1 MKSTG
6 CCLSAAPMNIAD
18 IKHGKPTDNLKT
30 HLQQSI
36 PTKLAEYKEVK
47 HTRIFDTLKAH
58 ITVPQAA
65 AYYGVRIGRN
75 GMCRC
80 PFHSDKTPSM
90 KINETYY
97 YCFGCHSTGDVI
109 DFTARLF
116 NLSPLDA
123 ARKLALDFGID
134 PNTPVSAAVALPRI
148 RQEESQRER
157 EGHCTSVLIE
167 YERLL
172 KSRQQRFAPVHPSE
186 EWDDRLVSAS
196 HALPQV
202 SYMIDC
208 LYDADSVIRKDTA
221 NSLLGDGTI
230 HSIERWNATHREEAN
245 AHDEALAA

>member
-1 MKSTG
+1 
-6 CCLSAAPMNIAD
+6 MND
-18 IKHGKPTDNLKT
+18 
-30 HLQQSI
+30 
-36 PTKLAEYKEVK
+36 
-47 HTRIFDTLKAH
+47 TRIYDTLKARV
-58 ITVPQAA
+58 TVPQAA
-65 AYYGVRIGRN
+65 AHYGVRIGRN

-157 EGHCTSVLIE
+157 EGHCASVLIE

-172 KSRQQRFAPVHPSE
+172 KSRQQRFAPVQPSD
-186 EWDDRLVSAS
+186 EWVNRFVSAS

-202 SYMIDC
+202 SYLIDC
-208 LYDADSVIRKDTA
+208 LYDADASMRRNTA
-221 NSLLGDGTI
+221 DSLLCDDTLR
-230 HSIERWNATHREEAN
+230 SIERWNAAHKEEVD

>member
-1 MKSTG
+1 MGESVFEVVKQSVTARE
-6 CCLSAAPMNIAD
+6 AAELYGIA
-18 IKHGKPTDNLKT
+18 
-30 HLQQSI
+30 
-36 PTKLAEYKEVK
+36 V
-47 HTRIFDTLKAH
+47 
-58 ITVPQAA
+58 
-65 AYYGVRIGRN
+65 GRG
-75 GMCRC
+75 GMACC
-80 PFHSDKTPSM
+80 PFHDDRHPSL
-90 KINETYY
+90 KLNEDYF
-97 YCFGCHSTGDVI
+97 YCFGCGATGDVI

-157 EGHCTSVLIE
+157 EGHCASVLIE

-172 KSRQQRFAPVHPSE
+172 KNRQQRFAPVHPSD
-186 EWDDRLVSAS
+186 EWDGRFVSAS

-208 LYDADSVIRKDTA
+208 LYDTDSVIRKDTA
-221 NSLLGDGTI
+221 SSLLGDGTI

>member
-1 MKSTG
+1 MKLTG
-6 CCLSAAPMNIAD
+6 CCPSAAPMNIAD

-36 PTKLAEYKEVK
+36 PTKLAEYKKVK
-47 HTRIFDTLKAH
+47 HTRIFDTLKAR

-75 GMCRC
+75 GMCCC

-97 YCFGCHSTGDVI
+97 YCFGCHATGDVI
-109 DFTARLF
+109 DFAAKLF
-116 NLSPLDA
+116 DLSPLEA
-123 ARKLALDFGID
+123 AHRLATDFGID

-172 KSRQQRFAPVHPSE
+172 KSRQQRFAPVQPSD
-186 EWDDRLVSAS
+186 EWVNRFVSAS

-202 SYMIDC
+202 SYLIDC
-208 LYDADSVIRKDTA
+208 LYDADASMRRNTA
-221 NSLLGDGTI
+221 DSLLCDDTLR
-230 HSIERWNATHREEAN
+230 SIERWNAAHKEEVN

>member
-1 MKSTG
+1 
-6 CCLSAAPMNIAD
+6 MNIAD

-36 PTKLAEYKEVK
+36 PTKLAEYKEVND
-47 HTRIFDTLKAH
+47 TRIFDTLKAR
-58 ITVPQAA
+58 ITIPQAA
-65 AYYGVRIGRN
+65 AHYGVRIGRN

-90 KINETYY
+90 KINETYF

-109 DFTARLF
+109 DFAAKLF
-116 NLSPLDA
+116 DLSPLEA
-123 ARKLALDFGID
+123 AHRLAADFGID
-134 PNTPVSAAVALPRI
+134 PNTPASAAVALPRI

-157 EGHCTSVLIE
+157 EGHCASVLIE

-172 KSRQQRFAPVHPSE
+172 KNRQQRFAPVHPSE

-202 SYMIDC
+202 SYMIGC

-221 NSLLGDGTI
+221 DSLLCDDTLR
-230 HSIERWNATHREEAN
+230 SIERWNVAHKEEVD

>member
-1 MKSTG
+1 MT
-6 CCLSAAPMNIAD
+6 LYLFTNY
-18 IKHGKPTDNLKT
+18 
-30 HLQQSI
+30 
-36 PTKLAEYKEVK
+36 YKEVND
-47 HTRIFDTLKAH
+47 TRIFDTLKAR

-65 AYYGVRIGRN
+65 AHYGVRIRRN

-90 KINETYY
+90 KINETYF

-123 ARKLALDFGID
+123 ARKLVLDFGID

-157 EGHCTSVLIE
+157 EGRCASVLIE

-172 KSRQQRFAPVHPSE
+172 KNRQQRFAPVHPSD
-186 EWDDRLVSAS
+186 EWDGRFVSAS

-202 SYMIDC
+202 SYLIDY
-208 LYDADSVIRKDTA
+208 LYDADASMRRNTA
-221 NSLLGDGTI
+221 DSLLGDGTI
-230 HSIERWNATHREEAN
+230 RSIERWNAAHKEEVD
-245 AHDEALAA
+245 AHDKAFAA

>member
-1 MKSTG
+1 
-6 CCLSAAPMNIAD
+6 
-18 IKHGKPTDNLKT
+18 
-30 HLQQSI
+30 
-36 PTKLAEYKEVK
+36 
-47 HTRIFDTLKAH
+47 
-58 ITVPQAA
+58 
-65 AYYGVRIGRN
+65 
-75 GMCRC
+75 MCRC

-116 NLSPLDA
+116 DLSPLDA
-123 ARKLALDFGID
+123 ARKLASDFGID

-157 EGHCTSVLIE
+157 EGHCASVLIE

-172 KSRQQRFAPVHPSE
+172 KNRQQRFAPVHPSD
-186 EWDDRLVSAS
+186 EWDGHFVSAS

-208 LYDADSVIRKDTA
+208 LYDADASVRKDVA

-230 HSIERWNATHREEAN
+230 RSIERWNTAHREEAE
-245 AHDEALAA
+245 AHDEAFAA

>member
-1 MKSTG
+1 
-6 CCLSAAPMNIAD
+6 MND
-18 IKHGKPTDNLKT
+18 
-30 HLQQSI
+30 
-36 PTKLAEYKEVK
+36 
-47 HTRIFDTLKAH
+47 TRIYDTLKARV
-58 ITVPQAA
+58 TVPQAA
-65 AYYGVRIGRN
+65 VHYGVRIGQN

-90 KINETYY
+90 KINKTYF
-97 YCFGCHSTGDVI
+97 YCFGCHFTGDVI

-123 ARKLALDFGID
+123 ARKLALDFCID

-157 EGHCTSVLIE
+157 EGHCASVLIE

-172 KSRQQRFAPVHPSE
+172 KNRQQRFAPVHPSDK
-186 EWDDRLVSAS
+186 WDGRFGSAS

-202 SYMIDC
+202 SYMIGC

-221 NSLLGDGTI
+221 DSLLCDDTLR
-230 HSIERWNATHREEAN
+230 SIERWNVAHKEDVD
-245 AHDEALAA
+245 AHDKAFAA

>member
-1 MKSTG
+1 M
-6 CCLSAAPMNIAD
+6 
-18 IKHGKPTDNLKT
+18 
-30 HLQQSI
+30 
-36 PTKLAEYKEVK
+36 
-47 HTRIFDTLKAH
+47 
-58 ITVPQAA
+58 
-65 AYYGVRIGRN
+65 
-75 GMCRC
+75 
-80 PFHSDKTPSM
+80 
-90 KINETYY
+90 
-97 YCFGCHSTGDVI
+97 
-109 DFTARLF
+109 
-116 NLSPLDA
+116 
-123 ARKLALDFGID
+123 
-134 PNTPVSAAVALPRI
+134 
-148 RQEESQRER
+148 
-157 EGHCTSVLIE
+157 LIE

>member
-1 MKSTG
+1 M
-6 CCLSAAPMNIAD
+6 CC
-18 IKHGKPTDNLKT
+18 
-30 HLQQSI
+30 
-36 PTKLAEYKEVK
+36 
-47 HTRIFDTLKAH
+47 
-58 ITVPQAA
+58 
-65 AYYGVRIGRN
+65 
-75 GMCRC
+75 C

-134 PNTPVSAAVALPRI
+134 PNTPASAAVALPRI

-157 EGHCTSVLIE
+157 EGHCASVLIE

-172 KSRQQRFAPVHPSE
+172 KNRQQRFAPVHPSDK
-186 EWDDRLVSAS
+186 WDGRFGSAS

-202 SYMIDC
+202 SYMIGC

-221 NSLLGDGTI
+221 DSLLCDDTLR
-230 HSIERWNATHREEAN
+230 SIERWNVAHKEEVD

>member
-1 MKSTG
+1 MTLKVF
-6 CCLSAAPMNIAD
+6 L
-18 IKHGKPTDNLKT
+18 TDK
-30 HLQQSI
+30 
-36 PTKLAEYKEVK
+36 YKEVND
-47 HTRIFDTLKAH
+47 TRIFDTLKAR

-65 AYYGVRIGRN
+65 AYYGVRIGQN

-134 PNTPVSAAVALPRI
+134 PNTPVSAAVAFPRI

-157 EGHCTSVLIE
+157 EGRCASVLIE

-172 KSRQQRFAPVHPSE
+172 KNRQQRFAPVHPSD
-186 EWDDRLVSAS
+186 EWDGRFISAS

-221 NSLLGDGTI
+221 NSLLCDDTLR
-230 HSIERWNATHREEAN
+230 SIERWNAAHKEEVD

>member
-1 MKSTG
+1 MTLKVF
-6 CCLSAAPMNIAD
+6 L
-18 IKHGKPTDNLKT
+18 TDK
-30 HLQQSI
+30 
-36 PTKLAEYKEVK
+36 YKEVND
-47 HTRIFDTLKAH
+47 TRIFDTLKAR

-65 AYYGVRIGRN
+65 AYYGVRIGQN

-134 PNTPVSAAVALPRI
+134 PNTPVSAAVAFPRI

-157 EGHCTSVLIE
+157 EGHCASVLIE

-172 KSRQQRFAPVHPSE
+172 KNRRQRFAPVQPSE
-186 EWDDRLVSAS
+186 EWDDRFISAS

-202 SYMIDC
+202 SYMIDF
-208 LYDADSVIRKDTA
+208 LYDADASMRRNTA
-221 NSLLGDGTI
+221 DSLLGDGTI

-245 AHDEALAA
+245 AHDEAIAA

>member
-1 MKSTG
+1 MGKRTITQNH
-6 CCLSAAPMNIAD
+6 LTD
-18 IKHGKPTDNLKT
+18 KH
-30 HLQQSI
+30 
-36 PTKLAEYKEVK
+36 KEVK
-47 HTRIFDTLKAH
+47 HTRIFDTLKARV
-58 ITVPQAA
+58 TVLQAA
-65 AYYGVRIGRN
+65 AHYGVKIGRN

-90 KINETYY
+90 KINKTYF

-116 NLSPLDA
+116 NLSPLEA
-123 ARKLALDFGID
+123 ARKLATDFGID

-221 NSLLGDGTI
+221 DSLLCDDTLR
-230 HSIERWNATHREEAN
+230 SIERWNVAHKEEVD
-245 AHDEALAA
+245 AHDEAFAA

>member
-1 MKSTG
+1 MKSIMIIYQTSEYQYVVI
-6 CCLSAAPMNIAD
+6 CVPYDSCTTLSHASETCPN
-18 IKHGKPTDNLKT
+18 NC
-30 HLQQSI
+30 
-36 PTKLAEYKEVK
+36 
-47 HTRIFDTLKAH
+47 F

-65 AYYGVRIGRN
+65 AHYGIRIERN
-75 GMCRC
+75 GMCCC

-148 RQEESQRER
+148 RQEESMR
-157 EGHCTSVLIE
+157 EGHCAAVLIE

-172 KSRQQRFAPVHPSE
+172 RNRQKRFAPIHPSE
-186 EWDDRLVSAS
+186 EWDDRFVSTS
-196 HALPQV
+196 HSLPQV
-202 SYMIDC
+202 SYIIDC
-208 LYDADSVIRKDTA
+208 LYDADSVIRKDIA
-221 NSLLGDGTI
+221 DSLIDDNTLR
-230 HSIERWNATHREEAN
+230 SIERWNTAHREEAD